1 MVGTVFMDLSRAFDA
16 INHDTL
22 ISKLKSYGINEKEIS
37 WFCDYLFRRFQTVDY
52 NGKKS
57 SKYPLST
64 GLPQESILGTLL
76 FVIFFND
83 FHDCLRNSDTIM
95 YADNTVACYAASGIN
110 IIEI

>member
-1 MVGTVFMDLSRAFDA
+1 MVGAVFMDLSRAFDA

-22 ISKLKSYGINEKEIS
+22 ISKLKSYVINDKEIS

-64 GLPQESILGTLL
+64 GYLRSQFWVLCYLL
-76 FVIFFND
+76 YFSMIF
-83 FHDCLRNSDTIM
+83 M
-95 YADNTVACYAASGIN
+95 TV
-110 IIEI
+110 